1 MSISH
6 EFLRNLLESDEG
18 QAAFRAVF
26 EDVHTKRLERVTSID
41 CPRCGRMRKVDVE
54 VERYPLKDFI
64 AFWSFAANYG
74 IGKPPEDSQKVRIPR
89 SMQLEQMTNEELEA
103 IIDGRATFDDDGNL
117 IPLDHTG

>member
-41 CPRCGRMRKVDVE
+41 CPRCGKMRKVDVE

-74 IGKPPEDSQKVRIPR
+74 IGKPPEDSKRVRISP
-89 SMQLEQMTNEELEA
+89 SKQIEQLSNEELAA
-103 IIDGRATFDDDGNL
+103 IIEGQATVDYATGTLVDRAE
-117 IPLDHTG
+117 